1 VRLVIAD
8 TGPIN
13 YLVLIGNIDL
23 LPILFEKVILP
34 SAVQAELTDPDAPLS
49 VRNWIA
55 DPPAWLDI
63 HETPGSQFDHGSV
76 EGLDEGETAAIALAI
91 SLGADL
97 LLMDDRK
104 GVMVAR
110 GKGLRVTGTLG
121 VLDIAAQRGLVNFA
135 QAVNRLRRTTFRI
148 PEALLDSLMKK
159 HAQEGGNV

>member
-1 VRLVIAD
+1 MQLIIAD
-8 TGPIN
+8 TEPIN

-23 LPILFEKVILP
+23 LPVLFETVILP
-34 SAVQAELTDPDAPLS
+34 SAVEAELSDPDAPPS

-55 DPPAWLDI
+55 DPPAWLDVY
-63 HETPGSQFDHGSV
+63 ETPSRQFDQASV

-91 SLGADL
+91 SLDAYL
-97 LLMDDRK
+97 LLMDERK
-104 GVMVAR
+104 GVIVAR

-121 VLDIAAQRGLVNFA
+121 VLDLAAERGLIDFA

-159 HAQEGGNV
+159 HARQSG

>member
-1 VRLVIAD
+1 MQLIIAD

-34 SAVQAELTDPDAPLS
+34 SAVQAELADPDAPPP

-63 HETPGSQFDHGSV
+63 RDTPARESDHGSV

-104 GVMVAR
+104 GVIVAR

-121 VLDIAAQRGLVNFA
+121 ILDIAAERGLVDFA
-135 QAVNRLRRTTFRI
+135 QAVSRLRRTTFRI

-159 HAQEGGNV
+159 HAQEGGSV

>member
-23 LPILFEKVILP
+23 LPVLFEKVILP
-34 SAVQAELTDPDAPLS
+34 SAVQAELTDPDAPPS
-49 VRNWIA
+49 VRSWIA
-55 DPPAWLDI
+55 DPPAWLEV
-63 HETPGSQFDHGSV
+63 HETLGRQFDRASV

-104 GVMVAR
+104 GVIVAR

-121 VLDIAAQRGLVNFA
+121 VLELAAQRGLINFA

-148 PEALLDSLMKK
+148 PEALLDSLMKR
-159 HAQEGGNV
+159 HVQQEGNL

>member
-1 VRLVIAD
+1 MRLVIAD

-23 LPILFEKVILP
+23 LPVLFEKVTLP
-34 SAVQAELTDPDAPLS
+34 SAVQAELTDPDTPLS
-49 VRNWIA
+49 VRNRIG
-55 DPPAWLDI
+55 DPPAWLDV
-63 HETPGSQFDHGSV
+63 HETPSCQFDEASV

-91 SLGADL
+91 LLDADL

-121 VLDIAAQRGLVNFA
+121 VSILPPSAAWSN
-135 QAVNRLRRTTFRI
+135 
-148 PEALLDSLMKK
+148 LLKRSTVF
-159 HAQEGGNV
+159 GGQLLESRKRFSIH

>member
-8 TGPIN
+8 TGPVN

-23 LPILFEKVILP
+23 LPVLFEKVILP
-34 SAVQAELTDPDAPLS
+34 SAVEAELSDPDAPPS

-55 DPPAWLDI
+55 DPPAWLDVY
-63 HETPGSQFDHGSV
+63 ETPRRQFDQASV

-91 SLGADL
+91 SLDADL

-104 GVMVAR
+104 GVVVAR

-121 VLDIAAQRGLVNFA
+121 VLDLAAQRGLVNFA
-135 QAVNRLRRTTFRI
+135 RAVNRLRRTTFRI
-148 PEALLDSLMKK
+148 PEVLLDSLMKK
-159 HAQEGGNV
+159 HAEQEG

>member
-1 VRLVIAD
+1 MRLVIAD

-23 LPILFEKVILP
+23 LPVLFEKVILP
-34 SAVQAELTDPDAPLS
+34 SAVEAELSDPDAPPS

-55 DPPAWLDI
+55 DPPAWLDV
-63 HETPGSQFDHGSV
+63 HQTPSRQFDQASV

-91 SLGADL
+91 SLDAYL
-97 LLMDDRK
+97 LLMDERK
-104 GVMVAR
+104 GVIVAR

-121 VLDIAAQRGLVNFA
+121 VLDLAAERGLIDFA
-135 QAVNRLRRTTFRI
+135 QAVNGLRRTTFRI

-159 HAQEGGNV
+159 HARQSG

>member
-1 VRLVIAD
+1 MRLVIAD

-13 YLVLIGNIDL
+13 YLLLIGNIDL
-23 LPILFEKVILP
+23 LPVLFESVILP
-34 SAVQAELTDPDAPLS
+34 SAVQAELSDPDAPPS

-55 DPPAWLDI
+55 DPPPWLHV
-63 HETPGSQFDHGSV
+63 HETPGRHSL

-91 SLGADL
+91 SLDADL

-110 GKGLRVTGTLG
+110 GMGLRVTGTLG
-121 VLDIAAQRGLVNFA
+121 VLDLAAQRGMVDFA

-148 PEALLDSLMKK
+148 PEALLDSLVKK
-159 HAQEGGNV
+159 HAQQDGYD